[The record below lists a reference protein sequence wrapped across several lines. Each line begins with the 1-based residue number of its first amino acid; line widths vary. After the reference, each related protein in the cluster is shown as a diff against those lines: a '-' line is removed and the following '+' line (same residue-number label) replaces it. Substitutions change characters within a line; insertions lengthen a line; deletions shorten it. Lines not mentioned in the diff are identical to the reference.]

1 MCDESLE
8 TWVCERCC
16 DDDRPT
22 LRIGCA
28 AAHGDLA
35 TEPLGIAGWCA
46 AEREDTDDEVLAMAM
61 MCS

>member
-1 MCDESLE
+1 MMTARAFAALS
-8 TWVCERCC
+8 R
-16 DDDRPT
+16 
-22 LRIGCA
+22 RIGCA

-46 AEREDTDDEVLAMAM
+46 AEREDSDDDVLAMAM